1 MTNWLLV
8 AKLPTRSDH
17 VQPYSE
23 AVTGTEVDDPPPAR
37 RRRRD
42 PEYHRAAI
50 LDAARAA
57 FTERGY
63 ARATVRDIAQRA
75 GVTHGLV
82 LRQFATKEQLFL
94 AAVPGTRDLEQVVT
108 GDPQTLPER
117 VAHAFV
123 QRMEAGDDRDPFV
136 ALIRSA
142 ASNENA
148 ATRLFIAM
156 QEHSVSAY
164 RAVLPV
170 PDIEVRVELL
180 AAQLIGITYGR
191 YIVKTGTLAAMP
203 AERLAEHLASV
214 LRHILLG

>member
-1 MTNWLLV
+1 MTKWLLSSTYRREGG
-8 AKLPTRSDH
+8 A

-23 AVTGTEVDDPPPAR
+23 AVTGAMQDDSPPK

-50 LDAARAA
+50 LAAARAA

-63 ARATVRDIAQRA
+63 ARATVRDIALRA

-82 LRQFATKEQLFL
+82 LRQFSTKEQLFL

-108 GDPQTLPER
+108 GEAETLPDR

-123 QRMEAGDDRDPFV
+123 ERMETGGDRDPFV

-142 ASNENA
+142 ASNEEA
-148 ATRLFIAM
+148 ATKLYIAM
-156 QEHSVSAY
+156 QEHSMALY
-164 RAVLPV
+164 RSVLPCDDV
-170 PDIEVRVELL
+170 DTRVELL
-180 AAQLIGITYGR
+180 AAQLIGITFNR
-191 YIVKTGTLAAMP
+191 YIVKTGALAAMSGD
-203 AERLAEHLASV
+203 ELARHLASV